1 MARPPRVHDNT
12 VVYDWLNDNL
22 DMLCSEPLPAYLDDI
37 LTGAGRL
44 SESIKANTRPISP
57 YVLLRLLKSLP
68 EITTATVRT
77 SISRLRTVFGENE
90 VSVRYAQTVTAC
102 LISASKSLVHYLKLS

>member
-1 MARPPRVHDNT
+1 MARPPRIHDNT
-12 VVYDWLNDNL
+12 VLYNWLNNNL
-22 DMLCSEPLPAYLDDI
+22 DGTGSEQLPVFLDDI

-44 SESIKANTRPISP
+44 SESIKANTRPINP

-68 EITTATVRT
+68 EITAATVRT
-77 SISRLRTVFGENE
+77 SISRRRIVFGESE